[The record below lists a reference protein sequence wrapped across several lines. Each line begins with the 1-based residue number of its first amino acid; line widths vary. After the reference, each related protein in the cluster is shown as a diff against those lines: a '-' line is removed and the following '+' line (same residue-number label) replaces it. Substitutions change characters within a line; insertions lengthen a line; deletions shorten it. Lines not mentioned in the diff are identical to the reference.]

1 MTRRWDGRRGPGPQ
15 RARTTGLYWDDE
27 LHPISR
33 PRSRLARRL
42 IGSSEL
48 DKSVSR
54 RRGMASR
61 GDEQMSQSVR
71 LGSRCSA
78 QQPRESLSTTPLR
91 GSAPQKSRE
100 STGTEQGCRG
110 AAWRT
115 TGGGVVPE
123 QDKVQNPKNEKLEL
137 TLRQA
142 GAHVVDRDKRP
153 DPYQKCP

>member
-1 MTRRWDGRRGPGPQ
+1 LTRRWDGRRGPGPQ

-78 QQPRESLSTTPLR
+78 QQPRESLSTTPSLR
-91 GSAPQKSRE
+91 GSAPQKSPE

-110 AAWRT
+110 AAWCR

-123 QDKVQNPKNEKLEL
+123 QDKVQNPKKTQERE
-137 TLRQA
+137 T
-142 GAHVVDRDKRP
+142 
-153 DPYQKCP
+153 